1 MLPTKESLTVE
12 FKSERQRPQTD
23 DEIVDNVVAMANT
36 EGGTL
41 YLGVEDDGMVTGVCD
56 RHRNVNG
63 LAAFIF
69 NKTVPQLSVRVTLLS
84 ESGKPVVGIE
94 VDSSQQ
100 IVSTSQ
106 GKTLQRRLK
115 ADGAPEVV
123 PMFPAQFI
131 SRLSQQRSYDYS
143 AQPAPGSTL
152 SDLDPSARDRLRESI
167 RTANA
172 GSSLLA
178 FDDEDFD
185 RA

>member
-123 PMFPAQFI
+123 PMFLRNSSVVCHSSVVTTTA
-131 SRLSQQRSYDYS
+131 RSLLRGRRC
-143 AQPAPGSTL
+143 PIL
-152 SDLDPSARDRLRESI
+152 IRLRATVSGRAYARPMPAAHCWRLMMRTSI
-167 RTANA
+167 
-172 GSSLLA
+172 GP
-178 FDDEDFD
+178 
-185 RA
+185 

>member
-1 MLPTKESLTVE
+1 M
-12 FKSERQRPQTD
+12 
-23 DEIVDNVVAMANT
+23 
-36 EGGTL
+36 
-41 YLGVEDDGMVTGVCD
+41 
-56 RHRNVNG
+56 
-63 LAAFIF
+63 
-69 NKTVPQLSVRVTLLS
+69 RVTLLS

-143 AQPAPGSTL
+143 AQPAPGRRCPIL
-152 SDLDPSARDRLRESI
+152 IRLRATSQGEHTHGQCRQLI
-167 RTANA
+167 V
-172 GSSLLA
+172 GV
-178 FDDEDFD
+178 
-185 RA
+185 

>member
-12 FKSERQRPQTD
+12 FKSGRQRPQTD

-106 GKTLQRRLK
+106 D
-115 ADGAPEVV
+115 AAAPAESRWRARSRSDV
-123 PMFPAQFI
+123 PCAIHQSFV
-131 SRLSQQRSYDYS
+131 
-143 AQPAPGSTL
+143 
-152 SDLDPSARDRLRESI
+152 
-167 RTANA
+167 TAA
-172 GSSLLA
+172 
-178 FDDEDFD
+178 
-185 RA
+185 